1 MRVKQLS
8 IILLMACGGL
18 RLSTAVAQ
26 GLDSLRIDLNTALE
40 IALSENPKVKVADME
55 ITKKVYAKKSAYG
68 ALLPQFD
75 LIGQYQRAIQRQT
88 VYFDGGLGL
97 GGSIDPTKFTEDEL
111 KIVETVGKMFAS
123 DPESADE
130 GFQMGRLNV
139 YTAGLNVSMPLV
151 VPSLWKNIQMS
162 QVDIELPWRSPFAHR
177 PGEPGEEVVLLP
189 VAGTGQLRGVQEDI
203 CHRFCS
209 TWKISATGSNRA
221 L

>member
-1 MRVKQLS
+1 
-8 IILLMACGGL
+8 
-18 RLSTAVAQ
+18 
-26 GLDSLRIDLNTALE
+26 E
-40 IALSENPKVKVADME
+40 IALSENPKVKAADME

-97 GGSIDPTKFTEDEL
+97 GGSIDPTKFTKDEL

-162 QVDIELPWRSPFAHR
+162 QVDIELAMKKARSSR
-177 PGEPGEEVVLLP
+177 IDLTNQVKKSLYSLLLAQDSYD
-189 VAGTGQLRGVQEDI
+189 VFKKTY
-203 CHRFCS
+203 
-209 TWKISATGSNRA
+209 ATDSRNVENTRDRVR
-221 L
+221 

>member
-26 GLDSLRIDLNTALE
+26 GSDSLRIDLNTALE

-75 LIGQYQRAIQRQT
+75 LIGQYQRHTTSNRL
-88 VYFDGGLGL
+88 FRRGLGL

-130 GFQMGRLNV
+130 GFRGSSECLYRRIERKHAV
-139 YTAGLNVSMPLV
+139 GCS
-151 VPSLWKNIQMS
+151 SL
-162 QVDIELPWRSPFAHR
+162 
-177 PGEPGEEVVLLP
+177 
-189 VAGTGQLRGVQEDI
+189 
-203 CHRFCS
+203 
-209 TWKISATGSNRA
+209 
-221 L
+221 